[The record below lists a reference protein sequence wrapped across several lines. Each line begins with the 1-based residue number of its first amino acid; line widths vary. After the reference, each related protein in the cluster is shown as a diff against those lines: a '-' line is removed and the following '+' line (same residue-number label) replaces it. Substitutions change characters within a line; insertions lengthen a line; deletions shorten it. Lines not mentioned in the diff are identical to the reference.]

1 MRILS
6 VRIRN
11 LNSLV
16 GDWTIRLDGA
26 EYEAGGIF
34 AITGPTGA
42 GKSTIL
48 DAICLALYGCTPR
61 LGKVAKSGNEIMS
74 RQTADCLAEV
84 RFRTLKGEF
93 LCSWSQNKA
102 GKKLSGNLQQPR
114 HRLYDDKGLSIA
126 EKTTEVT
133 AKVTELTGMDFNRFT
148 QSMLLAQG
156 RFASFLLADGDE
168 RAPLLEQ
175 ITGTEIYSVISR
187 AIYERNKEEAQRLA
201 ALDDE
206 LAARQLLT
214 EEEERQLEQE
224 RLALQQTA
232 SALGEEEEKRR
243 RDKERL
249 DRAEAL
255 NNEEKKLAQ
264 EREKL
269 KADEADFSAGKARL
283 TLARKAATLS
293 PLFESVSVRREEQN
307 RDQKQRSA
315 IAEAMP
321 TLTNTAATA
330 REALSSAQKALDE
343 ARKKLPQE
351 RAVWTRVRAL
361 DTELGSKRRDLAE
374 LDKDFSERKQT
385 LELKLLARN
394 AAAAAG
400 QQAELTLTKI
410 RQELDASAS
419 DAALADTAGSMQAR
433 LVMLEK
439 DTEELGSTRQK
450 LQETLARLNRL
461 KNDLPEKKK
470 AVEAAERELAD
481 TRHLKEELNRQQ
493 EVLLEGKPLS
503 FWRSLKDGL
512 SAQKNLLDR
521 ALESALLRRD
531 LMTDRAAMEEELR
544 RLAQLAH
551 QEDTELAAERIRL
564 SSLKET
570 LELKHRIRT
579 YEEERAHLREGAPCP
594 LCGSLT
600 HPFADP
606 EALPLPADEE
616 ERQIAELEESLEK
629 LSSSLISHQR
639 DAVHTTDALSDNKKA
654 EAQVTTRLRT
664 LVTELSSPA
673 DSSHSP
679 DDSNSVTRLSGKETQ
694 ELLSALALTEQA
706 PELVP
711 LLERLQTNSEEGLKN
726 AADKLQA
733 AEAQEERRHELERR
747 TEALNLL
754 RDQAAQ
760 ESAVLEKE
768 EIRLGTATETLKKE
782 AALRAQKTEQDC
794 RTLCDEVVPF
804 GVQASSLPELRLAVP
819 VLVERRNRYAALQK
833 KEADALQRLHEYT
846 RNLAVESEAVS
857 AAGKE
862 LENTDKTRQLRKKE
876 LQALEQSRLEL
887 FGHRLADEEEKA
899 SEKRLLELEAD
910 EKRCREALE
919 KAERALAESRS
930 ADAALA
936 AGMAQRAETL
946 QSMEELLQAK
956 LKAEGFVSEQACREA
971 LLEKDVL
978 QALGQQE
985 QELSDR
991 SVSLEARTAELI
1003 RRRQEEEALPLPSRE
1018 ETLQALEDIRVRR
1031 ENILQ
1036 RTGILQEKL
1045 DANNERRDQAERIRA
1060 RRENQAAISRRWAA
1074 LNDLAGSADG
1084 KKFRNYAQELTF
1096 RRLLLLANRQL
1107 SFMTDR
1113 YVLVHST
1120 EENLTLNVV
1129 DRYQAD
1135 AVRSSR
1141 NLSGGE
1147 SFLVSLALA
1156 LGLAQMASR
1165 NVRVDSVFLDE
1176 GFGTL
1181 DEEALNTAL
1190 DMLAAL
1196 HQKGK
1201 MIGIISHVQAVR
1213 ERIGLQIQVTPEG
1226 NGRSRL
1232 SGPGVGQTKEVKKK

>member
-93 LCSWSQNKA
+93 LCSWSQNRA

-187 AIYERNKEEAQRLA
+187 AIHERNKEEAQRLT

-214 EEEERQLEQE
+214 EEDERQLEQE
-224 RLALQQTA
+224 RLELQKTAAALA
-232 SALGEEEEKRR
+232 EEEEEKR

-269 KADEADFSAGKARL
+269 KVDEAEFSTGKARL
-283 TLARKAATLS
+283 TLARKAAGLS
-293 PLFESVSVRREEQN
+293 PLFESVSVHREEQN
-307 RDQKQRSA
+307 RDRKQRSS

-321 TLTNTAATA
+321 TLTQETATT
-330 REALSSAQKALDE
+330 REALSLAQKELEE
-343 ARKKLPQE
+343 ARKKRPQE
-351 RAVWTRVRAL
+351 RTLWTRVRAL
-361 DTELGSKRRDLAE
+361 DTELETKRRDLAE
-374 LDKDFSERKQT
+374 LDKDFLERKQA
-385 LELKLLARN
+385 LDLKILARDT
-394 AAAAAG
+394 AAAAR
-400 QQAELTLTKI
+400 QQSENTLTKI
-410 RQELDASAS
+410 RQELDAAAS

-450 LQETLARLNRL
+450 LQDTLARLNRL

-470 AVEAAERELAD
+470 AFEAAERELAD
-481 TRHLKEELNRQQ
+481 IRHRKEELKRQQ
-493 EVLLEGKPLS
+493 EALLEGKPLS
-503 FWRSLKDGL
+503 FWRSLKEGL
-512 SAQKNLLDR
+512 SEQKNLLAR
-521 ALESALLRRD
+521 ALENALLRRN
-531 LMTDRAAMEEELR
+531 LMKDRAVMEEELR
-544 RLAQLAH
+544 RLEQITH
-551 QEDTELAAERIRL
+551 QEDTELAAGRIRL

-570 LELKHRIRT
+570 LELKRRIRS
-579 YEEERAHLREGAPCP
+579 YEEERAHLREGEPCP

-600 HPFADP
+600 HPFVEP
-606 EALPLPADEE
+606 EALPLPADED
-616 ERQIAELEESLEK
+616 RQIADLENTLDA
-629 LSSSLISHQR
+629 LSTSLISHRR
-639 DAVHTTDALSDNKKA
+639 DAVHATDALSDNKKA
-654 EAQVTTRLRT
+654 EAQLTTRLRT
-664 LVTELSSPA
+664 LVTELSCPPDA
-673 DSSHSP
+673 SHSP
-679 DDSNSVTRLSGKETQ
+679 EDSSAGPQLSGKDTQ
-694 ELLSALALTEQA
+694 ELLNSLALTEQA

-711 LLERLQTNSEEGLKN
+711 LLERLQTESEAGLKN

-733 AEAQEERRHELERR
+733 TEKQEDRRHELERR

-760 ESAVLEKE
+760 ESALLEKE
-768 EIRLGTATETLKKE
+768 EIRLGTAAETLKTE
-782 AALRAQKTEQDC
+782 VSLREQKTEQDC
-794 RTLCDEVVPF
+794 RALCEDTAPF
-804 GVQASSLPELRLAVP
+804 GVHASSLPELRLAVP
-819 VLVERRNRYAALQK
+819 VLVERRNRYAALKK
-833 KEADALQRLHEYT
+833 KETDALQRLHEHA
-846 RNLAVESEAVS
+846 RNLAVEAEAVN

-862 LENTDKTRQLRKKE
+862 LEHTDKTRQLRKKE
-876 LQALEQSRLEL
+876 VQTLEQSRLEL
-887 FGHRLADEEEKA
+887 FGQRIVDDEEKA
-899 SEKRLLELEAD
+899 ADKRLQALETN
-910 EKRCREALE
+910 EKSCREALE
-919 KAERALAESRS
+919 KAERALAENRS
-930 ADAALA
+930 VDASLA
-936 AGMAQRAETL
+936 ADMEQRAETL
-946 QSMEELLQAK
+946 QRLEDHLQTRLA
-956 LKAEGFVSEQACREA
+956 AEGFGSEQAWCEA
-971 LLEKDVL
+971 LLKKDVL
-978 QALGQQE
+978 QALE
-985 QELSDR
+985 QKEQTLSDR
-991 SVSLEARTAELI
+991 SVSLEARAAELM
-1003 RRRQEEEALPLPSRE
+1003 RRRQEEETLPLPSRE
-1018 ETLQALEDIRVRR
+1018 ETMQALEDIRIKR
-1031 ENILQ
+1031 ENVLQ

-1045 DANNERRDQAERIRA
+1045 DANNERRDQAEHIRA
-1060 RRENQAAISRRWAA
+1060 RREAQATVCRRWAA

-1107 SFMTDR
+1107 AFMTDR

-1147 SFLVSLALA
+1147 SFIVSLALA

-1213 ERIGLQIQVTPEG
+1213 ERIGLQIRVTPEG
-1226 NGRSRL
+1226 SGRSSL
-1232 SGPGVGQTKEVKKK
+1232 SGPGTGPTKDQKEK